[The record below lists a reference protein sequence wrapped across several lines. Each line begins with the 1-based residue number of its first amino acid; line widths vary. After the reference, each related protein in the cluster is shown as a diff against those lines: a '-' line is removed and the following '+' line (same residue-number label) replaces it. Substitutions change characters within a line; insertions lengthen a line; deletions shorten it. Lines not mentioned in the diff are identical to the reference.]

1 MGLSAFSA
9 MRARAKARELAD
21 KNSESSALKVQ
32 EVSAPKVEENVVAE
46 ESATIKTSKKKTDAE
61 KLKKKE

>member
-1 MGLSAFSA
+1 

-32 EVSAPKVEENVVAE
+32 EVSAPKVEENAVAE
-46 ESATIKTSKKKTDAE
+46 ESATVKTSKKKTDAE